1 MYALKE
7 MSKVKIIDKKSEK
20 SIKYE
25 KELLMKLKHPFI
37 VNMHYAFQDY
47 NNLYIVMDLLNGG
60 DLRYHI
66 SKYRKFSEEQT
77 SNIINLEFF
86 IACILLAI
94 EYIHENNVLHR
105 DIKPENLVLEDSGY
119 VRLTDFGIAKVYQK
133 ENSSETS
140 GTPGYMSPEVM
151 CGQNHTILVDYFAIG
166 VMGYEFMNGRV
177 YYTNNRGH
185 MLERVGRRLKNRLW
199 QSRFW

>member
-1 MYALKE
+1 MKKDKKMYALKE
-7 MSKVKIIDKKSEK
+7 MAKVKIIDKKSER

-25 KELLMKLKHPFI
+25 KELLTKLKHPFI

-47 NNLYIVMDLLNGG
+47 NNLYVVMDLLSGG

-66 SKYRKFSEEQT
+66 SRYKRFTEEQT
-77 SNIINLEFF
+77 SKIINLEFF
-86 IACILLAI
+86 IACILLAF

-105 DIKPENLVLEDSGY
+105 DIKPENLVLEESGY
-119 VRLTDFGIAKVYQK
+119 VRITDFGIAKVYQK
-133 ENSSETS
+133 DNSCETS

-166 VMGYEFMNGRV
+166 VMGYEFMYGRV
-177 YYTNNRGH
+177 LFIKYRDH
-185 MLERVGRRLKNRLW
+185 M
-199 QSRFW
+199 